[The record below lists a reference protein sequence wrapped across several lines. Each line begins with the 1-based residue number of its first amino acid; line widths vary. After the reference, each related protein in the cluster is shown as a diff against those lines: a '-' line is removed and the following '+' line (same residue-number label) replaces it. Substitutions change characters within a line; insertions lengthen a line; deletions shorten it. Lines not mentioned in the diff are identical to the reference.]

1 MNMKKYT
8 IPTLIAFL
16 LIAFTACKK
25 SEEFVNPN
33 FVCECGALTWEG
45 ESFEL
50 LAAEYI
56 LASDTL
62 PLSRKYYLTSDVRA
76 ENETETHSINVSF
89 ELDSVDHPIF
99 FVPEDT
105 VAVLVE
111 EINLNNE
118 LFPYRQYISTVG
130 VINVNGAIFG
140 GRESI
145 SMDLILKEVVNGT
158 PVGFDISFQGNFS
171 VNVE

>member
-1 MNMKKYT
+1 MKKY
-8 IPTLIAFL
+8 IALSFVCFL
-16 LIAFTACKK
+16 MMAFVACKK
-25 SEEFVNPN
+25 SEDFVNP
-33 FVCECGALTWEG
+33 VYACECGALTWEG
-45 ESFEL
+45 ESFPL
-50 LAAEYI
+50 LDASYILAAE
-56 LASDTL
+56 DL

-99 FVPEDT
+99 YVPEDT
-105 VAVLVE
+105 VAVLIE

-140 GRESI
+140 GQESV
-145 SMDLILKEVVNGT
+145 SMDLILKELVNGT
-158 PVGFDISFQGNFS
+158 PVGFDISFKGNFS